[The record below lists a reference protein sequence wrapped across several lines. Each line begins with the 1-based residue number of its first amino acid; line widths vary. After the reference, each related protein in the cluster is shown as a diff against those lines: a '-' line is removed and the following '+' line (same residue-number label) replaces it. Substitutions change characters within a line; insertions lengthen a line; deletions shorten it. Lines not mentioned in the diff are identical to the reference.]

1 MLSFLA
7 ISQDHYRICTE
18 KLHSLKSLLN
28 YLSNGTKTKSFSQ
41 SSVVLQHFEFEQ
53 NALRIS
59 EFFANSENSVALKGL
74 KKHITRCVFGQN
86 PFCIG
91 LCQSHVT

>member
-1 MLSFLA
+1 MHNLNPFSAGDHQNSHLLLKIPMLRLLA
-7 ISQDHYRICTE
+7 ITLQNLRQ

-41 SSVVLQHFEFEQ
+41 SSVVLQHFEFEK

-59 EFFANSENSVALKGL
+59 DFFTNFENSVTLKGL
-74 KKHITRCVFGQN
+74 KK
-86 PFCIG
+86 
-91 LCQSHVT
+91 